1 MLRGDREGKR
11 VQTPPLPSKE
21 HSIPEDTSVLW
32 HATQAVSNLLHFNSP
47 GLHRNP
53 LHPSLVQII
62 FLSSKIDVDKC
73 A

>member
-1 MLRGDREGKR
+1 MRHS
-11 VQTPPLPSKE
+11 PSPSKE
-21 HSIPEDTSVLW
+21 HSIPEDTSTPW
-32 HATQAVSNLLHFNSP
+32 HATQAVFNLLHFNSP
-47 GLHRNP
+47 GILRCP